1 MEKLYAQ
8 LALDAYQDN
17 IPASMKIENR
27 FTSTVAFIQFTPE
40 CNYVVFRGTNSF
52 ADWVFNLTAVP
63 CVLQRKM
70 ESCGILSSA

>member
-27 FTSTVAFIQFTPE
+27 FNVYGCVYTVYPRVQLR
-40 CNYVVFRGTNSF
+40 C
-52 ADWVFNLTAVP
+52 
-63 CVLQRKM
+63 
-70 ESCGILSSA
+70 LSRN